1 MKVTAKRK
9 NGYIHVEG
17 LTKSGAQ
24 LVRQMLYGI
33 VKELDKA
40 GSISIDA
47 LGVKDK
53 YRKNFK
59 GV

>member
-9 NGYIHVEG
+9 NGFVHVEG
-17 LTKSGAQ
+17 LTKVGAQ
-24 LVRQMLYGI
+24 MVKQMLYG
-33 VKELDKA
+33 VVRELDKA